1 MPTALLEE
9 ATGLAHLNH
18 ALSSGL
24 GLGGCETMGYEVA
37 LAEGST
43 TVEFLLPEKRRL
55 SCAGQ
60 LVCLDPQA
68 SGFWLFAAE
77 QQDRTHEACSDA
89 VDSTAISVLSEESA
103 QAEQSARDLSALIQ
117 QLMDTVPC
125 PLFYKDNNG
134 RYRGCNRA
142 YAEFFGKTREEVLGK
157 TADDL
162 WPEGRTDLH
171 SEADDALLQN
181 PYEQTYDAEISHND
195 GSRRNVTL
203 HKTLFFKADGRPGG
217 MVGAIWDR
225 SQHERTRE
233 SLGQALPENL
243 AVIENISLGI
253 AVAENR
259 HIIFCNSKFAE
270 MFGRSREEL
279 TGQPSWPFYENDEA
293 GRKLAEDAYVTL
305 AAGGSFAA
313 NIVLRRED
321 ATFTRL
327 KLSAKLLEADKPQGK
342 SVWLL
347 EDVTEHMLIERSLR
361 DALQKNHALLENAL
375 IGIMLIEDRRIV
387 SCNRTC
393 EQLFG
398 FDAEELT
405 GQSTRIMYA
414 SEGDYESI
422 GAIAY
427 SELGKHGVF
436 CGEVRF
442 RRRDGEILL
451 CRFSARLIEP
461 GDPAG
466 LSVWLIDDIT
476 PRKEAERTLIEA
488 KRQAEEATRTKSMFL
503 ANMSY
508 EIRTPMNAVIGLS
521 SLMLK
526 MELPPKAWDYT
537 NKIHAAGSAL
547 LETLDDILDFSKI
560 EAGILELEH
569 TDFHIDTVLDHVT
582 TLLGGKARE
591 KGLELLFDVPPSVP
605 RELNGDPLRLGQIL
619 TNLVGNAIKFTTHGQ
634 IVVRLRELTFDTCG
648 TVLRFEVQDTGMGM
662 SAAQTSTLFQPFPH
676 ADSSTSHNFG
686 GAGLGLSIYRRLV
699 ELMGG
704 KIWVTSSPGVG
715 STFAF
720 TARFNHGVVIEEPR
734 HSIPVFLAG
743 MHVLIAADNPAAQE
757 VHAQSLAAFN
767 FRIDF
772 ASSGTET
779 FDAVLLHDATDPYRI
794 VLMDLQVPD
803 DGLDASRRIRAC
815 TTLRASPDIVMVT
828 ASGCIN
834 LRNEAEA
841 AGVVMVTAS
850 GYINLRNE
858 AEAAGVDVL
867 LSKPV
872 SQAALENALLSLL
885 PLTEEVS
892 SRQRETTVERNY
904 DELRGRRV
912 LLVEDNEVNQQIV
925 ATLLKSKGLLV
936 DIANNGRE
944 ALSLLVETG
953 LAYEA
958 VLMDLQ
964 MPEMDGYETT
974 SRLRANS
981 RFQSLPIIALTAH
994 TMREE
999 RQRCLDAGMND
1010 HVTKPL
1016 DPNALF
1022 DALLRWCGK
1031 QDAKDRIAQEAPTSV
1046 DYDSNIPAIPG
1057 LDMAHGLKRVAG
1069 DRQLYSKLFAQF
1081 LDAQTDA
1088 MPRIKKLLETG
1099 EIQSARDM
1107 LHTLAGAAGNLGA
1120 KEIWRLATELEHALS
1135 TGEQSENILRLNEAL
1150 DQEFAYLAWG
1160 RSIVYDN

>member
-18 ALSSGL
+18 ALSNGL
-24 GLGGCETMGYEVA
+24 GLGGCETMGYEVV
-37 LAEGST
+37 LAEGSA

-60 LVCLDPQA
+60 LICLDPQA
-68 SGFWLFAAE
+68 SGFWLFTAG
-77 QQDRTHEACSDA
+77 QQERTPEACSA
-89 VDSTAISVLSEESA
+89 TVDNTAIGVFPDKSA
-103 QAEQSARDLSALIQ
+103 QAEQSAGDLSTLIQ
-117 QLMDTVPC
+117 RLIDSVPC
-125 PLFYKDNNG
+125 PLFYKDDNG

-142 YAEFFGKTREEVLGK
+142 YAELFGRTREEFLGK
-157 TADDL
+157 TANEL
-162 WPEGRTDLH
+162 WPEGRADLH
-171 SEADDALLQN
+171 SLRN
-181 PYEQTYDAEISHND
+181 PYEQSYDAEITHND
-195 GSRRNVTL
+195 GSRSHVTL
-203 HKTLFFKADGRPGG
+203 HKTLFVKADGSPGG
-217 MVGAIWDR
+217 VIGAIWDR
-225 SQHERTRE
+225 SQHERAKE
-233 SLGQALPENL
+233 SLGQVLFENL

-253 AVAENR
+253 AVVENR
-259 HIIFCNSKFAE
+259 HIVFCNSKFAE

-279 TGQPSWPFYENDEA
+279 AGQPSWILYENDEA
-293 GRKLAEDAYVTL
+293 GRKLAEDAYAAL
-305 AAGGSFAA
+305 AARGSFAGKS
-313 NIVLRRED
+313 ILRRKD
-321 ATFTRL
+321 ATLTRL
-327 KLSAKLLEADKPQGK
+327 KLSAKALEADKPLGK
-342 SVWLL
+342 SVWWV
-347 EDVTEHMLIERSLR
+347 EDVTEHMLIECSLR
-361 DALQKNHALLENAL
+361 DALQKHHALLENAL
-375 IGIMLIEDRRIV
+375 IGIMLIEDRNIV
-387 SCNRTC
+387 SCNRKC

-405 GQSTRIMYA
+405 GQSTRILYA

-422 GAIAY
+422 GATAY
-427 SELGKHGVF
+427 PELGKHGVF
-436 CGEVRF
+436 CGEARF
-442 RRRDGEILL
+442 RRSDGEILW
-451 CRFSARLIEP
+451 CRLSARLIEP
-461 GDPAG
+461 DDPSG
-466 LSVWLIDDIT
+466 PSVWLMDDIT
-476 PRKEAERTLIEA
+476 PHKEAERNLIEA

-560 EAGILELEH
+560 EAGKLELEH

-605 RELNGDPLRLGQIL
+605 RELNGDPLRLGKIL

-634 IVVRLRELTFDTCG
+634 IVVRLRELTFDACG
-648 TVLRFEVQDTGMGM
+648 VMLRFEVQDTGIGM
-662 SAAQTSTLFQPFPH
+662 SEAQTSTLFQPFPH
-676 ADSSTSHNFG
+676 ADSSTSRNFG

-704 KIWVTSSPGVG
+704 TIWVTSSPGVG

-734 HSIPVFLAG
+734 HSIPIFLAG

-757 VHAQSLAAFN
+757 VRAQSLAAFN

-779 FDAVLLHDATDPYRI
+779 IDAVLLHDATDPYRI
-794 VLMDLQVPD
+794 VLIDWKVPD
-803 DGLDASRRIRAC
+803 DGLDASRRIKAC
-815 TTLRASPDIVMVT
+815 ATLRAPPDIVMVT
-828 ASGCIN
+828 ASCC
-834 LRNEAEA
+834 
-841 AGVVMVTAS
+841 
-850 GYINLRNE
+850 INLRNE

-872 SQAALENALLSLL
+872 NQAVLEDALLSLF

-912 LLVEDNEVNQQIV
+912 LLVEDNEVNQQIA

-994 TMREE
+994 TMRQE
-999 RQRCLDAGMND
+999 RQRCVDAGMND

-1031 QDAKDRIAQEAPTSV
+1031 QDAKDRVVQEAPTSV
-1046 DYDSNIPAIPG
+1046 DYDSNTPAIPG
-1057 LDMAHGLKRVAG
+1057 LDMAYGLKRVAG
-1069 DRQLYSKLFAQF
+1069 DQQLYSKLFAQF
-1081 LDAQTDA
+1081 LDAQTDTR
-1088 MPRIKKLLETG
+1088 PRIKNLLETG

-1120 KEIWRLATELEHALS
+1120 KEIWRLATELEHALG